1 VVVHLEL
8 GRRVILNQV
17 VDQDVHGRVVKVMEK
32 QMDSDYVCE
41 ECGKTF
47 ELSTDSF
54 YGQLDGDTE
63 CFPVIK
69 LAALCPV
76 CTKKR
81 SVMDEVRVLKLKV
94 DQLEREKKSRE
105 AKGIFFKRV
114 PKMDGTPELS
124 LFFDGYDES
133 PEYSCYMAS
142 LMFSGIDG
150 EDILCSEIKL
160 AEDEETSL
168 GIYYQIQKLLEPVL
182 VKWSQPERGYCNP
195 KPVVECEEL
204 GGIHNGALLCPG
216 CGGYGSTLSIDKSDF
231 SSRHTCPCGYDSNK
245 ESEGE
250 TSE

>member
-1 VVVHLEL
+1 MVVHLEL

-94 DQLEREKKSRE
+94 DQLEREKKPRE
-105 AKGIFFKRV
+105 AEGIFFARV
-114 PKMDGTPELS
+114 PKMDGEPTLS
-124 LFFDGYDES
+124 LFFDGYDERK
-133 PEYSCYMAS
+133 EYSCYMAS
-142 LMFSGIDG
+142 LMFLGTGAECALSQ
-150 EDILCSEIKL
+150 EIRLVRDKE
-160 AEDEETSL
+160 ASL

-182 VKWSQPERGYCNP
+182 LKWSRPERIII
-195 KPVVECEEL
+195 ECRHKEEECML
-204 GGIHNGALLCPG
+204 AG
-216 CGGYGSTLSIDKSDF
+216 T
-231 SSRHTCPCGYDSNK
+231 
-245 ESEGE
+245 GE
-250 TSE
+250 VQ